1 MVATVRRCEDIY
13 NRTDKPSVTF
23 CEKEEASKQAE
34 KEQTKKRP
42 AIKLNAL
49 VEATGFEPAAPWSQT
64 RCATK
69 LRHASLSNRLIIH
82 IFLGFVKIFLVIS
95 RQFDG

>member
-1 MVATVRRCEDIY
+1 MREHF
-13 NRTDKPSVTF
+13 VTQENTNIVF
-23 CEKEEASKQAE
+23 SHIGPQAE
-34 KEQTKKRP
+34 KEQTKKHP

-69 LRHASLSNRLIIH
+69 LRHASLSNRLIISV
-82 IFLGFVKIFLVIS
+82 FLGFVKIFLVIS